1 MEAVKPEILIWAR
14 ETAGLELEEAA
25 RKIFSDSGK
34 SSAVEKLRALEQGER
49 ELTQKQLFKLAKS
62 YHQPLLVFYL
72 PQPPVPDEPLEDFR
86 TPPLQGFDR
95 KGEARLSLLIRD
107 MKASQSIVR
116 ALLEDEEAPICDF
129 IGSTRLVMGVTQA
142 VRNIIER
149 IGFDLAEFRG
159 KRTARD
165 AFSYLRERLESAGL
179 FVLLASDLGSH
190 QTTIPTDVFRGFA
203 LADPFAPYI
212 VINRQDAK
220 SAWSF
225 TALHEAAHLWLGKS
239 AISDAYSESEVERFC
254 NRVAATILLPV
265 AELRELPPMRE
276 ATLNEAAAAIGDFAT
291 RRNISRSMVAYNLRQ
306 EERISY
312 SLWLGLDNRFREEW
326 RAAEAASKAKLK
338 IASGGPNPHV
348 VRRFNL
354 GRSLLT
360 LARSAVHGGYLTP
373 SKAGVVLGV
382 RAAAVYPLLNPNY
395 YEGRN

>member
-1 MEAVKPEILIWAR
+1 MVAVKPEILVWAR

-25 RKIFSDSGK
+25 RKIYSDSGK

-72 PQPPVPDEPLEDFR
+72 PQPPVPDARLEDFR
-86 TPPLQGFDR
+86 TPPIQGFDR

-129 IGSTRLVMGVTQA
+129 IGSTRLAMGVTQV

-179 FVLLASDLGSH
+179 FVLLANDLGSH

-254 NRVAATILLPV
+254 NQVAATILLPA

-276 ATLNEAAAAIGDFAT
+276 ATLNETAAAIGDFAT
-291 RRNISRSMVAYNLRQ
+291 PRNISRSMVAYNLLLADKL
-306 EERISY
+306 SK
-312 SLWLGLDNRFREEW
+312 SAW
-326 RAAEAASKAKLK
+326 RALRDRFKAEWIASEGKERAASHAKE
-338 IASGGPNPHV
+338 GGPSYYI
-348 VRRFNL
+348 VRRFQL
-354 GRSLLT
+354 GPGLIGTAKYFVS
-360 LARSAVHGGYLTP
+360 GGELTP

-382 RAAAVYPLLNPNY
+382 NAAKVYALLYPERAGA
-395 YEGRN
+395 

>member
-1 MEAVKPEILIWAR
+1 MVAVKPEILIWAR

-25 RKIFSDSGK
+25 RKIYSDSGT

-95 KGEARLSLLIRD
+95 KSEARLSLLIRD
-107 MKASQSIVR
+107 MQASQSIVR
-116 ALLEDEEAPICDF
+116 ALLEDEEAPIRDF
-129 IGSTRLVMGVTQA
+129 IGSTQLVMGVTQV

-239 AISDAYSESEVERFC
+239 AISDAYSESEVELFC
-254 NRVAATILLPV
+254 NRVAATILLPA
-265 AELRELPPMRE
+265 AELQELPPMRE

-291 RRNISRSMVAYNLRQ
+291 PRNISHSMVAYNLLLADKL
-306 EERISY
+306 SK
-312 SLWLGLDNRFREEW
+312 SAW
-326 RAAEAASKAKLK
+326 RALRDRFKAEWNASKGKERAVSQTKE
-338 IASGGPNPHV
+338 GGPSYYV
-348 VRRFNL
+348 VRRFQL
-354 GRSLLT
+354 GPGLIGAAKYFVS
-360 LARSAVHGGYLTP
+360 GGELTP
-373 SKAGVVLGV
+373 SKIGVVLGV
-382 RAAAVYPLLNPNY
+382 NAAKVYALLYPERAGA
-395 YEGRN
+395 